1 MSELKVKLVNVTPNV
16 ATNYLTYNGKNRKH
30 SIKHVKFL
38 TNQMLNGDFLENGES
53 IVFDSNN
60 ILLDGQHRLMAIAKS
75 GKSYNI
81 PIVRGAKS
89 LSMATYDTGKN
100 RSASDVLEIN
110 NFKYTAHVSNLI
122 KNIYGYL
129 VRNEKSVSVDNSRA
143 YTLTNQQV
151 LEYCQENYEWI
162 KEIIKRCNGITAKS
176 TTRVL
181 STSKIALI
189 SYIIGGKYPSEE
201 TYSFIKNL
209 VGVNIQESTAPS
221 YIFTKLY
228 NSKVNKEP
236 LNFYW
241 VLGMSIKAWNFYADG
256 NPAIRHFR
264 FKVTDNLPKPIQ
276 LQQRVV
282 EIQKA
287 QQLIDVDAETTNFF
301 RN

>member
-129 VRNEKSVSVDNSRA
+129 VRNEKSVSVDRSRA

-201 TYSFIKNL
+201 NYSFIKNL

-264 FKVTDNLPKPIQ
+264 FKVTDNLPKTIQ
-276 LQQRVV
+276 LQ
-282 EIQKA
+282 